1 MYIIEKQSGVT
12 INSFIENLK
21 KEKKICYCGRLDPMA
36 RGKILILEG
45 DECKQ
50 MDYFNKKSKEYE
62 FKIILGIQT
71 DTDDPL
77 GIIENY
83 DFNLIF
89 NDNLVMESFYDII
102 LELNNYPK
110 TFQQKYHKYSS
121 KKINGKSLFWYSKNN
136 IPVDIPSKEVNIYNL
151 LINKIDKINLNDW
164 IKDINAKIDNIDINT
179 DFRQNEIIK
188 QWKNINLENNSIKL
202 HFLDVKMQV
211 SSGFYIRQFVRDIST
226 NVITPLMVYDIN
238 RTSIIM

>member
-1 MYIIEKQSGVT
+1 MYIIDKPPGVT

-50 MDYFNKKSKEYE
+50 MDYYNRKCKEYE

-89 NDNLVMESFYDII
+89 NDNLVMESFYEII
-102 LELNNYPK
+102 RELNTYPK

-121 KKINGKSLFWYSKNN
+121 KRIDGKPILWYSKNKV
-136 IPVDIPSKEVNIYNL
+136 PVDIPSKEVHIYDM
-151 LINKIDKINLNDW
+151 LINKINKINLNDW
-164 IKDINAKIDNIDINT
+164 IKDINTKIDLIDTNT
-179 DFRQNEIIK
+179 DFRQEEIIN

-202 HFLDVKMQV
+202 HFLDVKMKV
-211 SSGFYIRQFVRDIST
+211 SSGFYIRQFVRDLSSK
-226 NVITPLMVYDIN
+226 VLTPLMVYDIN
-238 RTSIIM
+238 RTSIII